1 LKETVQYSSIL
12 NKLTIIEARY
22 GPRANIWD
30 DVAVEVK
37 NDMIDATQILQK
49 LVDDNNEL
57 HLNTDKKANVM
68 NSIMGDPK
76 LPTKP
81 RKLGIRYK

>member
-1 LKETVQYSSIL
+1 MKETVQYSSIL

-57 HLNTDKKANVM
+57 HLNTEKKANVM
-68 NSIMGDPK
+68 NTIMGDPK